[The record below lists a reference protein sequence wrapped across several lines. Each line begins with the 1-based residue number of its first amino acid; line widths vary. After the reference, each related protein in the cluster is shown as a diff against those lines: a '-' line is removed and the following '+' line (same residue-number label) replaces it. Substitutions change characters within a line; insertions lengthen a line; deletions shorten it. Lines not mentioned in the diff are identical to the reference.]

1 MIRSIISIEEFIQE
15 TKDVQLYYK
24 YNPSQVNISP
34 FMNRPF
40 VEYLI
45 SVSDIIKLEELA
57 GLQRQATEKDKDFI
71 VSQID
76 DSSVAGMRVNHIP
89 IQDFNE
95 YDKWEGGYIE
105 GFLRT
110 MTPVDYFIWTY
121 AKMDKLEGILN
132 KFKDSLFY

>member
-1 MIRSIISIEEFIQE
+1 MIRSIISVKEFIQE
-15 TKDVQLYYK
+15 TKDVQLHYK

-34 FMNRPF
+34 FVNRPF

-45 SVSDIIKLEELA
+45 SVSDIVKLEELT
-57 GLQRQATEKDKDFI
+57 GLQRQSTEKDKDFI

-89 IQDFNE
+89 IHDFNE

-121 AKMDKLEGILN
+121 AKMDKLEDIVN
-132 KFKDSLFY
+132 EFKDSLFY